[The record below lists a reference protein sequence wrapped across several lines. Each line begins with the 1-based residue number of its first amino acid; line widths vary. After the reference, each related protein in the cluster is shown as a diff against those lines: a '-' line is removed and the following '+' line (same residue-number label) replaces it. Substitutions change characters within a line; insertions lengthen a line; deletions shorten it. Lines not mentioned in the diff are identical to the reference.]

1 MKDEFQSAIHH
12 SAITIQH
19 SNATLDHSRGL
30 SIFANSGRITGSLRV
45 LSAESKAATQHSALS
60 TPMQDYL
67 REYGLWALFFL
78 TMIEGDVSLL
88 FAGVMA
94 HQGLFE
100 LKEAF
105 VVGTAGGVASDL
117 IGYLIGH
124 IFRSRARTLKF
135 YVRAKPRIERLLR
148 RFGGF
153 TLFVVKYTY
162 GLRTAMSVFC
172 GLAHFGF
179 VRFAPLTL
187 LACVAWVTLLV
198 GAGYVFADSIQRII
212 GDLKHFEKG
221 LLVAAVLL
229 VIVFVIKHYRLG
241 RRVIE
246 E

>member
-1 MKDEFQSAIHH
+1 MDELQ
-12 SAITIQH
+12 
-19 SNATLDHSRGL
+19 GL
-30 SIFANSGRITGSLRV
+30 F
-45 LSAESKAATQHSALS
+45 
-60 TPMQDYL
+60 
-67 REYGLWALFFL
+67 REYGLWVVFFG
-78 TMIEGDVSLL
+78 TMIEGDLTLL
-88 FAGVMA
+88 LAGVLA
-94 HQGLFE
+94 RSGLFTFQDA
-100 LKEAF
+100 LL
-105 VVGTAGGVASDL
+105 VGTSGGVAGDL
-117 IGYLIGH
+117 VGYLLGRL
-124 IFRSRARTLKF
+124 FRSRARTLKF
-135 YVRAKPRIERLLR
+135 YLKAKPRIERLMR

-153 TLFVVKYTY
+153 TLFIVKYTY

-187 LACVAWVTLLV
+187 LACVAWVVLLV